1 MQTKYNMSE
10 ILGLALFAS
19 VIAIAVIVAIAIL
32 YCACITGF
40 HYCKKLQT
48 APLSSAENQV

>member
-1 MQTKYNMSE
+1 MSE